1 MKCPFGGVIE
11 YLHHFAVRPLFLI
24 LHRLRTLF
32 RWKPRASLH
41 GAARFMDR
49 LELSI
54 NFNRKNKGLVLSSRY
69 RMSEAQSFQNLCLI
83 APPGLGKST
92 RFIIPNVLAATGSV
106 VITDPSG
113 EIYQNTAGHLAAR
126 GYTIQVF
133 QPATIGQSLTF
144 NPLTAATTPKTRKQL
159 ATTLAK
165 NTGGAS
171 GDDTFWIASA
181 TSLLFVLI
189 TAVARYPE
197 PSFRHLGNVRLLLN
211 HFGVAGEG
219 IHEFMANHL
228 DAATF
233 AEYRAFCASDTKTMA
248 NILSTARV
256 ALDLWS
262 DPDIAAV
269 TSTTTLDVAS
279 VRERPTAVYIIVPEH
294 QVSYF
299 AIIVNLLCSAFFEH
313 CIDHADEAALPVYF
327 LLDEFGN
334 IGTINNFAKIVT
346 TLRKRR
352 GSLSIILQHLAQ
364 LEEAYGPKNA
374 KNIFGGGMVNKLFFS
389 GLDLDM
395 LEYLERLLGTY
406 TKTDEGT
413 STDNTTRTIGR
424 SLMSVDEIRTM
435 PADDAILI
443 PGRHLAAKLS
453 MRPFSFDPRLKK
465 LASIPPPAFPA
476 SAVGEAPMLTLKTN
490 SSKKSECAS
499 VVMAQSAIT

>member
-1 MKCPFGGVIE
+1 M
-11 YLHHFAVRPLFLI
+11 L
-24 LHRLRTLF
+24 
-32 RWKPRASLH
+32 RWKPRATLH

-49 LELSI
+49 IELSLT
-54 NFNRKNKGLVLSSRY
+54 FNRKNKGLVLSSRY

-92 RFIIPNVLAATGSV
+92 RFVIPNVLQATGSV

-133 QPATIGQSLTF
+133 QPAKIGKSLTF
-144 NPLTAATTPKTRKQL
+144 NPISAATTPQARKQL

-165 NTGGAS
+165 NAGGAS
-171 GDDTFWIASA
+171 GDDTFWVASA
-181 TSLLFVLI
+181 TGLLFVLI

-197 PSFRHLGNVRLLLN
+197 PAFRHLGNVRLLLN

-233 AEYRAFCASDTKTMA
+233 AEYRAFCANDTKTMA

-269 TSTTTLDVAS
+269 TATTTLDVAS
-279 VRERPTAVYIIVPEH
+279 VRERPTAVYVILPEH
-294 QVSYF
+294 QTPYF
-299 AIIVNLLCSAFFEH
+299 AIVANLLYSAFFKH
-313 CIDHADEAALPVYF
+313 CIEHAGAAALPVYF

-334 IGTINNFAKIVT
+334 LGHVTNFPVTVT

-352 GSLSIILQHLAQ
+352 CSVSIILQELAQ
-364 LEEAYGPKNA
+364 LRKAYGQEDA
-374 KNIFGGGMVNKLFFS
+374 QTIFGGGMGSKLFFS

-424 SLMSVDEIRTM
+424 PLMSVDAIRTM

-465 LASIPPPAFPA
+465 LASIPPPAFPT
-476 SAVGEAPMLTLKTN
+476 SAVTEAPMLTLPMPGRGR
-490 SSKKSECAS
+490 SSK
-499 VVMAQSAIT
+499 SATALEDFAEPINPS